1 MPDSVE
7 KEIQEEVSLSVTIH
21 DAESDEAEQKPV
33 LLLADDNPDFLDFLS
48 ISLSTKYRIITAV
61 NGKEAL
67 DKVKSQLPDMVV
79 SDVMMPIMDGIEL
92 CRQIKSDLSTS
103 HIPVILLTARSA
115 EESKLVGL
123 EAGADDYIGKP
134 FNMNLLLL
142 KIEHLIALRKTLHQQ
157 FVRNA
162 QPGIPLTAVASS
174 SMDQE
179 LLEKAIRF
187 IEEEIVNPELTV
199 ERLSREMGMSRVN
212 FYKKILS
219 LTGKTPVELIRLIRL
234 KRAAMLLSGG
244 QKRINEVAY
253 ECGFNDIKLFRKYFK
268 EEFGQLPSD
277 YMENARQPE

>member
-1 MPDSVE
+1 M
-7 KEIQEEVSLSVTIH
+7 L
-21 DAESDEAEQKPV
+21 
-33 LLLADDNPDFLDFLS
+33 F
-48 ISLSTKYRIITAV
+48 
-61 NGKEAL
+61 
-67 DKVKSQLPDMVV
+67 
-79 SDVMMPIMDGIEL
+79 
-92 CRQIKSDLSTS
+92 
-103 HIPVILLTARSA
+103 RS
-115 EESKLVGL
+115 
-123 EAGADDYIGKP
+123 
-134 FNMNLLLL
+134 
-142 KIEHLIALRKTLHQQ
+142 EHLIALRKTLHQQ